1 MGSICEDIHDI
12 PKFLP
17 FVAEDDDDACL
28 SAMLLCCGPM
38 IYTSVLKAAIEL
50 NLFEIISK
58 ANPPCV
64 SASYVASK
72 LSTTQHPQLPRRL
85 DRMLCLLA
93 SHSLLV
99 CSTRTNEEGGN
110 ERFYELSLAG
120 KYFVKD
126 EKNGSV
132 ALFSS
137 FMNHQ
142 KFMDAFNNF
151 KEVLSDCE
159 NGLYM
164 NVHGMPVY
172 QGIQSDPAWNHV
184 FNKSMADICTIE
196 MKKILEKYK
205 GFEGISMLVDVGGGI
220 GQSLNMIISKY
231 PSIKGINFDLPQVIQ
246 HAPIYPGIEHV
257 EGDMFKSVPKADAII
272 LKAILHNWS
281 DENCLKVLSKCYNAL
296 PQHGKVIVVE
306 FIMPQEIQ
314 HTKVDKLITSFDN
327 LMFLDSGV
335 ERTEKEF
342 EKLCKCSGFSSFHVV
357 CLAFSALGV
366 MEFHK

>member
-1 MGSICEDIHDI
+1 LKFQIQPLGERRKNIKLTLAIFFKKMLHKKRIINFTNKINPNMINTAHECTNMHSKHKSQKKQTMGSIYEDVHD
-12 PKFLP
+12 LP
-17 FVAEDDDDACL
+17 NFSPFEVEDDDDACL

-38 IYTSVLKAAIEL
+38 IFTSVLKASIEL

-99 CSTRTNEEGGN
+99 CSTRTNEEGGS

-142 KFMDAFNNF
+142 KFMDA
-151 KEVLSDCE
+151 L
-159 NGLYM
+159 
-164 NVHGMPVY
+164 
-172 QGIQSDPAWNHV
+172 
-184 FNKSMADICTIE
+184 
-196 MKKILEKYK
+196 
-205 GFEGISMLVDVGGGI
+205 
-220 GQSLNMIISKY
+220 
-231 PSIKGINFDLPQVIQ
+231 
-246 HAPIYPGIEHV
+246 
-257 EGDMFKSVPKADAII
+257 
-272 LKAILHNWS
+272 
-281 DENCLKVLSKCYNAL
+281 
-296 PQHGKVIVVE
+296 
-306 FIMPQEIQ
+306 
-314 HTKVDKLITSFDN
+314 
-327 LMFLDSGV
+327 
-335 ERTEKEF
+335 
-342 EKLCKCSGFSSFHVV
+342 
-357 CLAFSALGV
+357 
-366 MEFHK
+366 